1 MNFHDRT
8 LFLRN
13 EWVDKIENES
23 TDSELE
29 AEVDQLALIVS
40 SLKLNN
46 QKSCED

>member
-29 AEVDQLALIVS
+29 AEVDLIKQLALIVTS
-40 SLKLNN
+40 
-46 QKSCED
+46 